1 MKVTVYGAG
10 YVGLVTGVCFAQL
23 GHKVLCVDVDTNKIA
38 KLHEGESPI
47 YEPGLTEMLQ
57 QQLATHQITFTTDTK
72 EAVQFGEFHFIAVGT
87 PSDVDGSADLRYV
100 LAVAKSIGEN
110 LKNESIVIN
119 KSTVP
124 VGSALKVKAAIQA
137 ELNQRGINIPFSV
150 VSNPEFLKEGHAV
163 WDFMHPDR
171 IIIGADN
178 PKVIAKMQ
186 QLYGPLIDK
195 DERFIVMD
203 IAAAE
208 LTKYAAN
215 AFLATKI
222 SFMNAMS
229 QLAEKV
235 GADIDQIRIGMGTD
249 LRIGPQFLFA
259 GCGYGGACFPK
270 DVRALKKLAE
280 QYGVENQILAAVE
293 EVNAQQKRI
302 LVNKMQNYFKQELK
316 NKVIALWGLAFK
328 PNTNDMREA
337 SSRVLMEML
346 WEQGAVVQA
355 YDPVAMVEAKEIYG
369 ERSDLKLCTSAEAA
383 LEGADVLAIVT
394 EWQEFRTPDF
404 HLIKQKLRHPVI
416 FDGRNLYDPKQL
428 EAHGF
433 AYFGIGRPDIKG

>member
-10 YVGLVTGVCFAQL
+10 YVGLVTGVCFAEL
-23 GHKVLCVDVDTNKIA
+23 GHKVLCVDVDANKIT
-38 KLHEGESPI
+38 KLCEGISPI
-47 YEPGLTEMLQ
+47 YEPSLTEMLQ
-57 QQLATHQITFTTDTK
+57 RQLELKQIAFTTDTSL
-72 EAVQFGEFHFIAVGT
+72 AVQHGEFHFIAVGT
-87 PSDVDGSADLRYV
+87 PSDVDGSADLSYV
-100 LAVAKSIGEN
+100 LAVAKSIGQHLE
-110 LKNESIVIN
+110 KESIVIN

-124 VGSALKVKAAIQA
+124 VGSAIKVKEIIQT
-137 ELNQRGINIPFSV
+137 ELSRRNVSIPFFV

-163 WDFMHPDR
+163 RDFMHPDR

-178 PKVIAKMQ
+178 PKVIAKMEK
-186 QLYGPLIDK
+186 LYAPIVDK

-203 IAAAE
+203 IASAE

-229 QLAEKV
+229 RLAEQV
-235 GADIDQIRIGMGTD
+235 GADIEQIRIGMGTD
-249 LRIGPQFLFA
+249 QRIGPQFLFA

-280 QYGVENQILAAVE
+280 QHKVENQILTAVE
-293 EVNAQQKRI
+293 DVNVQQKQI
-302 LVNKMQNYFKQELK
+302 LGMKILRYFNQDLK
-316 NKVIALWGLAFK
+316 NKVVALWGLAFK

-337 SSRVLMEML
+337 SSRVLMETL
-346 WEQGAVVQA
+346 WQAGAIVQA

-369 ERSDLKLCTSAEAA
+369 ERNDLKLCSSAEKA

-404 HLIKQKLRHPVI
+404 QLIKQKLRCPVI

-428 EAHGF
+428 AAHGF
-433 AYFGIGRPDIKG
+433 DYFGIGRSGV